1 MSFSTLW
8 GDPDVRA
15 LFEPGGPIH
24 ERAEAATSALCRLDG
39 PTDLDVIGRHRGEIS
54 AFAFL
59 KNYLIEASRKKQT
72 PEVAKAASGASLPP
86 QALRRIR

>member
-24 ERAEAATSALCRLDG
+24 ERVESAKGALCRLDG
-39 PTDLDVIGRHRGEIS
+39 PTELDVIGRHRGEIS
-54 AFAFL
+54 AFSFL
-59 KNYLIEASRKKQT
+59 RNYLEQASLKKDV
-72 PEVAKAASGASLPP
+72 PASPTKPSLPP